1 MYVWVQQN
9 LVRGKEG
16 RKEGTDLEGEAVQRN
31 ETVPV
36 TTGYYLIR
44 PFLHTIVGIF
54 YLSHFHI
61 FIIYII
67 SFFETFHFIGVC
79 FCCPFD

>member
-1 MYVWVQQN
+1 MYGYNKIW
-9 LVRGKEG
+9 LEEKREG

-67 SFFETFHFIGVC
+67 SFF
-79 FCCPFD
+79 